1 MARQAA
7 QWVSEDYDFL
17 FRVVVVGESGVGKSS
32 LVSRFALDQ
41 YDGNFTAT
49 IGVDFRVTGAQVGSK
64 KVKYQLWDTAGQE
77 RFAPIVTSYYR
88 GAHAVVL
95 VYDVSDPETLEAALG
110 KWLQQVSMYARP
122 NAPVLLVGNKSD
134 LLVHGDSKTGDFVTP
149 EMVQEVIDGSSCPE
163 RVFATTTASAK
174 SGEKVQDLFQTLA
187 EHMLEQEDTVVST
200 RSVKNDVIDLRGEQL
215 AKEEEPSCCA
225 LS

>member
-1 MARQAA
+1 ML
-7 QWVSEDYDFL
+7 Y
-17 FRVVVVGESGVGKSS
+17 RVVVVGESGVGKSS

-49 IGVDFRVTGAQVGSK
+49 IGVDFRVTGAKVGDK

-77 RFAPIVTSYYR
+77 RFAPIVTTYYR

-95 VYDVSDPETLEAALG
+95 VYDVSDPDTLQAAVG

-122 NAPVLLVGNKSD
+122 NAPVLLVGNKCD
-134 LLVHGDSKTGDFVTP
+134 LLESTADSLQQSVTP
-149 EMVQEVIDGSSCPE
+149 EMVQEAMEECGCPD
-163 RVFATTTASAK
+163 RIFATTTASAK
-174 SGEKVQDLFQTLA
+174 SGEKVQEVFQTLA
-187 EHMLEQEDTVVST
+187 EHMLEQEDTVMAT

-215 AKEEEPSCCA
+215 APEDEPNCCTI
-225 LS
+225 S

>member
-1 MARQAA
+1 M
-7 QWVSEDYDFL
+7 
-17 FRVVVVGESGVGKSS
+17 GKSS

-95 VYDVSDPETLEAALG
+95 VYDMSDPETLDAAVG

-134 LLVHGDSKTGDFVTP
+134 LVDLHDGKPHELVTP
-149 EMVQEVIDGSSCPE
+149 SMVEEAVAACATPE
-163 RVFATTTASAK
+163 RIFATTTASAK
-174 SGEKVQDLFQTLA
+174 SGQKVQDVFQTLA
-187 EHMLEQEDTVVST
+187 EHMLDQEDTVVAT

-215 AKEEEPSCCA
+215 DKDEEPSCC
-225 LS
+225 SMS

>member
-1 MARQAA
+1 
-7 QWVSEDYDFL
+7 
-17 FRVVVVGESGVGKSS
+17 VGESGVGKSS

-49 IGVDFRVTGAQVGSK
+49 IGVDFKVTGAQVGSK

-77 RFAPIVTSYYR
+77 RFAPIVTTYYR

-95 VYDVSDPETLEAALG
+95 VYDVAEPDTLTAALN
-110 KWLQQVSMYARP
+110 KWLHQVSMYARP
-122 NAPVLLVGNKSD
+122 HAPVILVGNKCD
-134 LLVHGDSKTGDFVTP
+134 LLQDVSRDGTGCVTP
-149 EMVQEVIDGSSCPE
+149 SMLQEALEDSPLGT
-163 RVFATTTASAK
+163 RVFATTLASAK
-174 SGEKVQDLFQTLA
+174 SGDNVADTFQKLA

-200 RSVKNDVIDLRGEQL
+200 RSVKDDVIDIRGDSVL
-215 AKEEEPSCCA
+215 ADEKPSCCS

>member
-1 MARQAA
+1 M
-7 QWVSEDYDFL
+7 
-17 FRVVVVGESGVGKSS
+17 GKSS

-95 VYDVSDPETLEAALG
+95 VYDVSDPETLDAAVD

-134 LLVHGDSKTGDFVTP
+134 LCDHGDSKLDNFVTP
-149 EMVQEVIDGSSCPE
+149 SMVQEAVERSCCQE

-174 SGEKVQDLFQTLA
+174 SGDKVQDLFQTLA
-187 EHMLEQEDTVVST
+187 EYMLEQESTVIST

-215 AKEEEPSCCA
+215 ARDEEPSCC
-225 LS
+225 SMS